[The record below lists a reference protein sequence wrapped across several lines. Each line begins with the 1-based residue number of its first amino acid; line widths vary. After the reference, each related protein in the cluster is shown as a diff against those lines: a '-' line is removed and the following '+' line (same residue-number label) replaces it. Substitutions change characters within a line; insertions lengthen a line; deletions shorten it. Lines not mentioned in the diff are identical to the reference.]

1 METRQIN
8 TQSNNANFYDVII
21 IGGGPSGL
29 QTASILADAGFR
41 VVLFDMNSEIGKNV
55 VCSGVLSKEAF
66 SRYDLPKQAIVGRIM
81 EANLY
86 SPAGIAIPYSHPEES
101 VVVVDRHIFDKKLAE
116 QASKNGAEIRLDS
129 KVSSVSVNDRYVKV
143 DLKTLEG
150 KTIACARICV
160 IATGVNYHL
169 QRSLGL
175 GRPKKIIK
183 GIQIDVDSID
193 LDRLSIYWGR
203 RYSNGF
209 FGWAI
214 PLLDGRTRVGVM
226 TEGNSQE
233 ALANTLSEIAYHTK
247 SCTNNGRPKMKGIG
261 FGTIRSSYFDRII
274 VVGEAAGQI
283 KTTTG
288 GGIYFGL
295 IGAEIASEVIKK
307 AFKKA
312 SFEARTLS
320 EYQKKWKKILGWEI
334 TFGEYF
340 HKFYSKLDDRALDEL
355 FLAAKEDALLSFI
368 AKNGKFD
375 WHRKTIIQIMRSPN
389 LRRVLFNGLINRP
402 KSQEALA

>member
-1 METRQIN
+1 L
-8 TQSNNANFYDVII
+8 YDAII

-29 QTASILADAGFR
+29 QTASILADSGFR
-41 VVLFDMNSEIGKNV
+41 VVLFDMNSEIGIEV
-55 VCSGVLSKEAF
+55 VCSGVLSAEAF
-66 SRYDLPKQAIVGRIM
+66 SRYDLPKQAIVGRLKD
-81 EANLY
+81 ANLY
-86 SPAGIAIPYSHPEES
+86 SPAGISIPYSHPEES
-101 VVVVDRHIFDKKLAE
+101 VVVVDRKIFDKKLAE
-116 QASKNGAEIRLDS
+116 RASKNGAEIRLNC
-129 KVSSVSVNDRYVKV
+129 KVSSVTVNDRYVKV

-150 KTIACARICV
+150 EMIACARICV

-183 GIQIDVDSID
+183 GIQLEVDSID

-203 RYSNGF
+203 KYSNGF

-214 PLLDGRTRVGVM
+214 PLLDGRTRIGVM

-233 ALANTLSEIAYHTK
+233 ALANTLSEFTYCTK
-247 SCTNNGRPKMKGIG
+247 SCTNTGRPKMRGIG
-261 FGTIRSSYFDRII
+261 FGTIHKSYSDRII

-295 IGAEIASEVIKK
+295 IAAEIGSEVITK

-312 SFEARTLS
+312 SFEARTLA
-320 EYQKKWKKILGWEI
+320 EYEKKWKKMLGWEI

-340 HKFYSKLDDRALDEL
+340 HKFYSKLDDRSLDEL
-355 FLAAKEDALLSFI
+355 FVAAKEDALLSFI

-389 LRRVLFNGLINRP
+389 LRRVLFNGFMR
-402 KSQEALA
+402 LAKTKEPL